1 MKKPEVM
8 FGQKEIRITAAF
20 AKKAKDIDSDEYEAL
35 MKLLE
40 KHPGYQVVVPAPVK
54 RKRTGTM
61 KGLTYE
67 CMEKFIRSQ
76 DGEDSAAMAE
86 FKNLTRIVSYG
97 NGETARRSYG
107 EVKKWFLT
115 KYPRVAEFRAETDRI
130 LGKVS

>member
-1 MKKPEVM
+1 
-8 FGQKEIRITAAF
+8 
-20 AKKAKDIDSDEYEAL
+20 
-35 MKLLE
+35 
-40 KHPGYQVVVPAPVK
+40 
-54 RKRTGTM
+54 M
-61 KGLTYE
+61 KGLSYE